1 MFYIL
6 YVNQTLSQLQLFYFP
21 ILLPVITVWINLSI
35 IYITLLF
42 SINFSTLISLHLTT
56 KKIESVFPCI
66 YRYKV
71 RMKTKHCFYFI
82 TPSCK
87 PIKNTLLNSTI

>member
-6 YVNQTLSQLQLFYFP
+6 YVNQTLSLLQSFYFCNHSVDK
-21 ILLPVITVWINLSI
+21 LKHYLYNIT
-35 IYITLLF
+35 F
-42 SINFSTLISLHLTT
+42 FINFSTLISLHLTT